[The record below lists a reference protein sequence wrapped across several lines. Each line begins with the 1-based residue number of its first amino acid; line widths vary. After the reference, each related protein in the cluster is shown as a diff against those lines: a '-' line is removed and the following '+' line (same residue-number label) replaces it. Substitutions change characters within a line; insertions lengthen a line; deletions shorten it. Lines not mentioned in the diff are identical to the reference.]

1 MRSRTERTVLTAI
14 AVALVAAAAAA
25 WWTRD
30 QWLPHAGP
38 WSEQAWKKITR
49 PGPDTLPPD
58 KKAAAQRSGANTGA
72 TGPQGGASAPAP
84 QPRKCLQNGRTIYT
98 DQPCPKGSQEQ
109 PVDGAVTTLPQ

>member
-14 AVALVAAAAAA
+14 ALALLAAAAAA
-25 WWTRD
+25 WWTQD

-38 WSEQAWKKITR
+38 WSAQAWKKITR

-58 KKAAAQRSGANTGA
+58 KKAAAERSQRSGATS
-72 TGPQGGASAPAP
+72 PHGGASAPAP
-84 QPRKCLQNGRTIYT
+84 QPRKCLQNGRTVYT

-109 PVDGAVTTLPQ
+109 LLDGAVSTLPQ